1 MCSIPLQQPNFV
13 ASDETMTKLVL
24 ENMWRQWH
32 AAPGSMEMKER
43 QVYMAGYQPEMN
55 GMVAGRY

>member
-1 MCSIPLQQPNFV
+1 V

-24 ENMWRQWH
+24 ENIWRQWH

-43 QVYMAGYQPEMN
+43 QVYMAGYQPERN